1 MQFPNNILLSLL
13 SRHTREHKH
22 ASLEEVL
29 DILGEF
35 NRIEFDSPE
44 PLVKLLG
51 IPKDFWKQKVE
62 QRPQFM
68 QIVLKWSPRNQ

>member
-1 MQFPNNILLSLL
+1 MQLPNNILLSLL
-13 SRHTREHKH
+13 PRHTGEHKY
-22 ASLEEVL
+22 ASFEEVL
-29 DILGEF
+29 DTLGEF
-35 NRIEFDSPE
+35 NNIQFDSPE